1 MRSALRRA
9 TAARRRRHKSG
20 MPADYAM
27 VPPFPRGGWNAH
39 QPPFPEIAPTTQLTT
54 LPSGLRVVSQETHT
68 YMSAIGVV
76 ICGGAADEKA
86 HLGTV
91 GGAQLAEVCAWRG
104 TRNSSTADVLKRA
117 EACGRT
123 CTRTRSEQSRLY
135 CIDAL
140 RDKLEDAT
148 QLLAEACLLG
158 PDLEA
163 PGAMDEV
170 REGMELAFL
179 GATLGRARPGKHPRR
194 RVRFIAVGRA
204 ALCPP
209 SQLHTLSPKT
219 LADFRALITQP
230 QSLVVAGASPYVGG
244 CVLAEERAPTP
255 SGYAVEATPQVRIA
269 CAMRAPE
276 GGWHSKDLIA
286 CCVLQTLLGGGDSFS
301 AGGPG
306 KGMYSRLYREVLN
319 RYHWVE
325 ACEAFVSIHDREGL
339 LGIVGA
345 CAPASA
351 HHLTE
356 VLMSNLLR
364 LGQQPVERSE
374 LDRAKNMLKVNVLT
388 QLESRLVLFED
399 IARQVA
405 TFGRR
410 QTLQEMTAA
419 VDAVTEED
427 ILRIGQYMCAA
438 PPSMAAHGEDLSR
451 VPPYEQVR
459 SWRLRTAA
467 RMRPTTLK
475 KRHSVSVWIWY
486 VDIVSVTIG
495 NTTPH
500 QFGAKGMPVPPP
512 RPRRLLSDE
521 WWKDVD
527 EARKYTQTPK
537 PHRNKPMA
545 MAQIGFNGA

>member
-1 MRSALRRA
+1 
-9 TAARRRRHKSG
+9 
-20 MPADYAM
+20 
-27 VPPFPRGGWNAH
+27 
-39 QPPFPEIAPTTQLTT
+39 
-54 LPSGLRVVSQETHT
+54 
-68 YMSAIGVV
+68 MSAVGVV
-76 ICGGAADEKA
+76 ITGGAADEKA

-117 EACGRT
+117 EACGAYLHANAQR
-123 CTRTRSEQSRLY
+123 EQTLY

-179 GATLGRARPGKHPRR
+179 DATQVWSRRPCLSTASGDGRIDATPRAGRARPGKHPRR
-194 RVRFIAVGRA
+194 GLRFITVGRA
-204 ALCPP
+204 APLPAVPAAHFVPKNARGLPSIDHATAIVGRRGRGRGTRRTYCIGRKALRAAPAAANDKATDRPVALSGRVRPRRGARADARRLCCGGDAAGADCVRHARARRRVAFEGFDRV
-209 SQLHTLSPKT
+209 LR
-219 LADFRALITQP
+219 LADI
-230 QSLVVAGASPYVGG
+230 VG
-244 CVLAEERAPTP
+244 R
-255 SGYAVEATPQVRIA
+255 R
-269 CAMRAPE
+269 RF
-276 GGWHSKDLIA
+276 
-286 CCVLQTLLGGGDSFS
+286 FS

-438 PPSMAAHGEDLSR
+438 PPSMAAHGETR
-451 VPPYEQVR
+451 PGC
-459 SWRLRTAA
+459 
-467 RMRPTTLK
+467 RPTS
-475 KRHSVSVWIWY
+475 RCGPGGS
-486 VDIVSVTIG
+486 G
-495 NTTPH
+495 
-500 QFGAKGMPVPPP
+500 
-512 RPRRLLSDE
+512 
-521 WWKDVD
+521 
-527 EARKYTQTPK
+527 
-537 PHRNKPMA
+537 
-545 MAQIGFNGA
+545 

>member
-1 MRSALRRA
+1 
-9 TAARRRRHKSG
+9 

-27 VPPFPRGGWNAH
+27 VPPFPRGGWNAN

-76 ICGGAADEKA
+76 ITGGAADEKA

-117 EACGRT
+117 EACGAYLHANAQR
-123 CTRTRSEQSRLY
+123 EQTLY

-170 REGMELAFL
+170 REGMDLVFLDATQDARVRENIHAAAYGSSPL
-179 GATLGRARPGKHPRR
+179 GAPL
-194 RVRFIAVGRA
+194 
-204 ALCPP
+204 LCPP

-230 QSLVVAGASPYVGG
+230 QSLVVAGAGVGHDELIALAEKHFEPHLPPQMTRPPVVQSPYVGG

-399 IARQVA
+399 VARQVA

-410 QTLQEMTAA
+410 QTLQEMTQM

-427 ILRIGQYMCAA
+427 ILRIGRYMCAA

-451 VPPYEQVR
+451 VPPYDQVR
-459 SWRLRTAA
+459 SWRLR
-467 RMRPTTLK
+467 
-475 KRHSVSVWIWY
+475 
-486 VDIVSVTIG
+486 
-495 NTTPH
+495 
-500 QFGAKGMPVPPP
+500 
-512 RPRRLLSDE
+512 
-521 WWKDVD
+521 
-527 EARKYTQTPK
+527 
-537 PHRNKPMA
+537 
-545 MAQIGFNGA
+545 

>member
-1 MRSALRRA
+1 MRRRFVGGVLVSSTRRRGGLLRRRTRRLGDCIPCVEGTRVVPA
-9 TAARRRRHKSG
+9 MASRAARTS
-20 MPADYAM
+20 
-27 VPPFPRGGWNAH
+27 
-39 QPPFPEIAPTTQLTT
+39 TQ
-54 LPSGLRVVSQETHT
+54 
-68 YMSAIGVV
+68 
-76 ICGGAADEKA
+76 
-86 HLGTV
+86 
-91 GGAQLAEVCAWRG
+91 
-104 TRNSSTADVLKRA
+104 
-117 EACGRT
+117 
-123 CTRTRSEQSRLY
+123 
-135 CIDAL
+135 DA
-140 RDKLEDAT
+140 
-148 QLLAEACLLG
+148 
-158 PDLEA
+158 
-163 PGAMDEV
+163 
-170 REGMELAFL
+170 
-179 GATLGRARPGKHPRR
+179 
-194 RVRFIAVGRA
+194 RVRFITVGRA
-204 ALCPP
+204 APLPAVP
-209 SQLHTLSPKT
+209 AAHFSPKT

-230 QSLVVAGASPYVGG
+230 QSLVVAGAGVGHDELIALAEKHFEPHLPPQMTRPPIVQSPYVGG

-325 ACEAFVSIHDREGL
+325 ACEAFVSIHDREGV
-339 LGIVGA
+339 IRYCGA

-405 TFGRR
+405 TLGRR

-459 SWRLRTAA
+459 SWRLR
-467 RMRPTTLK
+467 
-475 KRHSVSVWIWY
+475 
-486 VDIVSVTIG
+486 
-495 NTTPH
+495 
-500 QFGAKGMPVPPP
+500 
-512 RPRRLLSDE
+512 
-521 WWKDVD
+521 
-527 EARKYTQTPK
+527 
-537 PHRNKPMA
+537 
-545 MAQIGFNGA
+545 